1 MESKSGA
8 GNNRLLTIQELNER
22 SRLSISTLR
31 RLVRDRKLPYFQPAG
46 KGGKLSFPPDAIE
59 RMCIL
64 PDGPP
69 GQPTSGEINPPKR
82 LSGPSPEWMR
92 PNNKKCEDND
102 AKEK

>member
-1 MESKSGA
+1 MVSKPGA
-8 GNNRLLTIQELNER
+8 GNNRLLTIQELKER

-31 RLVRDRKLPYFQPAG
+31 RLVRDRKIPYFQPAG

-64 PDGPP
+64 PDRPP
-69 GQPTSGEINPPKR
+69 SQPTSGEINPPKR

-102 AKEK
+102 GKEK